1 MSTMSTT
8 VTTAT
13 STAPDTPSGYAP
25 PMTPPVITD
34 AQRRARLGRRHL
46 LQPAGRAATVEQ
58 VADAVVGLHAT
69 DAATVYLSACARLAE
84 PSAAEVERALYQD
97 VTLVKLLS
105 MRRTIFAVTEEFAPY
120 VSSSTARAIA
130 MKERATLVKHL
141 LAHAEGWDEAR
152 LAATERAVLAALAA
166 RGEATTAELSKDV
179 PALRETMLMS
189 AGKAYEGRQSV
200 GSRLLRLL
208 ASDGHVRRCRP
219 RGSWLS
225 SSYPWALVPQW
236 PDVPAREAKAEVVRR
251 WLARYAPA
259 TEADVKWWTGWT
271 LGDTRK
277 ALADLAVAEVRLE
290 DGTSALVLPGDV
302 ESAEPEQ
309 QSWAALLP
317 ALDPT
322 VMGWRGRDWY
332 LRPED
337 VPALFDR
344 AGNAGPTVWW
354 NGRVVGGW
362 AQRADGELVWRLFSE
377 PGAEARAAIGVEAE
391 RLAGWLGEVRV
402 TPRFRTPLERE
413 LVS

>member
-1 MSTMSTT
+1 MSSRLPRI
-8 VTTAT
+8 
-13 STAPDTPSGYAP
+13 SDE
-25 PMTPPVITD
+25 
-34 AQRRARLGRRHL
+34 QRRALVGRRHL
-46 LQPAGRAATVEQ
+46 LVPACRAATVEE

-84 PSAAEVERALYQD
+84 PSAAEVERALYED

-105 MRRTIFAVTEEFAPY
+105 MRRTIFAVTEGFAPF

-130 MKERATLVKHL
+130 AKERATLVKHL
-141 LAHAEGWDEAR
+141 GQFAQGWDEAR
-152 LAATERAVLAALAA
+152 LARTEREVLAALGE
-166 RGEATTAELSKDV
+166 RGEATTGELAEAV
-179 PALRETMLMS
+179 PALRETMLM
-189 AGKAYEGRQSV
+189 AQGKPYEAKQSV

-225 SSYPWALVPQW
+225 TSYPWALVPQW
-236 PDVPAREAKAEVVRR
+236 PDLPVREAKAEVARR
-251 WLARYAPA
+251 WLAGYGPA
-259 TEADVKWWTGWT
+259 TVEDLKWWTGWT

-277 ALADLAVAEVRLE
+277 ALADVGVREVELEAGPGVALPVGGDADGDE
-290 DGTSALVLPGDV
+290 DLDGGAPG
-302 ESAEPEQ
+302 AGEP
-309 QSWAALLP
+309 WAALLP

-337 VPALFDR
+337 VPLLFDR

-362 AQRADGELVWRLFSE
+362 AQRADGEVVWRLFVDV
-377 PGAEARAAIGVEAE
+377 GAQAVAAVEAE
-391 RLAGWLGEVRV
+391 AARLAGWLGAVRV

-413 LVS
+413 LTA